1 MLASKRRGQKWIGL
15 VSLALALT
23 LMVGCGAQGTHTR
36 TASTAGQQPILSLA
50 AGDGLGQAVFGGGEA
65 EVILAARE
73 AAKTDT
79 QVAVAE

>member
-23 LMVGCGAQGTHTR
+23 LMAGCGAQGTHTR
-36 TASTAGQQPILSLA
+36 TASTGQQPILSLA